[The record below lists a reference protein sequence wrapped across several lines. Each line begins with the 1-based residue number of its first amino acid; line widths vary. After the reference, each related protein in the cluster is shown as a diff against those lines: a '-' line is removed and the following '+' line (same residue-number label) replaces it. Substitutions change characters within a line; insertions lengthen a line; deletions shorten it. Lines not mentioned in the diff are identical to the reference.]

1 LAVDAT
7 IFVPSSAADGKTKH
21 ETTVHTTQGEL
32 NFADPLTTHTF
43 KGEPTPGQLAEAAAA
58 SAFETFTSDTPL
70 TASSTTDTIFAP
82 KISSTDVYSTA
93 SSPTGQYENAASSST
108 QDTTKY
114 EYESTIQ
121 SKVFGGQDTSSSSTK
136 KHPKEDPFNT
146 EKTR

>member
-1 LAVDAT
+1 LAVAAT
-7 IFVPSSAADGKTKH
+7 IFVPSLAADGKTKH

-58 SAFETFTSDTPL
+58 SAFGTFTSDTPL

-108 QDTTKY
+108 QDTTQ
-114 EYESTIQ
+114 YESTIQ

-136 KHPKEDPFNT
+136 KHPKEDLFNT
-146 EKTR
+146 DKTR